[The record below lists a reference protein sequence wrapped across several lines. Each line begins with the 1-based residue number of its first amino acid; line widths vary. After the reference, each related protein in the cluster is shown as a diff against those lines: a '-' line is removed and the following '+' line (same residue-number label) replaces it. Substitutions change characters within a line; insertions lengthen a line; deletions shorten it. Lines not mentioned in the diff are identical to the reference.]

1 LDERPKGVVA
11 AARVPK
17 LALRQ
22 RGGQRLGDIEADVA
36 VVNRLI
42 DTPSDENG
50 AFCLRISASQ
60 KTTLESNNVKDYATI

>member
-22 RGGQRLGDIEADVA
+22 RRGQRLGNVEADVA

-42 DTPSDENG
+42 DTPLDENG
-50 AFCLRISASQ
+50 AFCLRISTSQ
-60 KTTLESNNVKDYATI
+60 KTTLDSNNGKVDAMK